1 MNKKFSIS
9 LLSTILAFLLVLGCD
24 LSSNNA
30 ENKMDDIFNLEK
42 KYMDNSNYKCLSK
55 NEAIVKNSKIKLGVN
70 NTRSRSYSSR
80 ETNVSD
86 SYNKTYSYC
95 KSNWLILLQK
105 NKRMLNP

>member
-1 MNKKFSIS
+1 MNKKIAIS
-9 LLSTILAFLLVLGCD
+9 LVSTILTFLLVLGCD

-42 KYMDNSNYKCLSK
+42 KYMDNSNYKCLGK
-55 NEAIVKNSKIKLGVN
+55 NEAIVKNSKIKLDTN

-80 ETNVSD
+80 ETNVSN

-95 KSNWLILLQK
+95 KSN
-105 NKRMLNP
+105 